1 MSNFPFSF
9 SVSKIRFK
17 RLTHVEQRNLRLG
30 LLFVSPWLIGFLL
43 WTLVPIASSL
53 YFSFTR
59 YTVLQPPTFIG
70 LRNYINLASDEQY
83 LLVVKNTL
91 WWVILAAPGGVL
103 SAYLIANLLNT
114 KIVFRPLFRA
124 LFFFPSIVPA
134 IVTTTVWLFLLNLQ
148 WGAFNSVL
156 KALGMQTIPF
166 ISNPDWVKPTII
178 GIHIWAQ
185 GGAMVIFLAAL
196 QDVPRELYEAATVD
210 GASGWSKFW
219 HVTIPM
225 TSPVILFNLV
235 LAFIAAFQQF
245 DLPWLLTQGGPNKA
259 TEFYAVYLYR
269 TAFLDLRMGKAAAMA
284 WILFVVILIFTFIL
298 FRTSR
303 RWVYYGG
310 GDQ

>member
-1 MSNFPFSF
+1 MENIRFSF
-9 SVSKIRFK
+9 SLS
-17 RLTHVEQRNLRLG
+17 NLRLRKLTVEERRNLILG
-30 LLFVSPWLIGFLL
+30 LMFVSPWLLGFLL

-59 YTVLQPPTFIG
+59 YTVLQPPEWIG
-70 LRNYINLASDEQY
+70 LANYTRLASDEQY
-83 LLVVKNTL
+83 LLVVRNTL
-91 WWVILAAPGGVL
+91 WWVIFAAPLGVL
-103 SAYLIANLLNT
+103 TAYLIANLLNA

-148 WGAFNSVL
+148 WGAINSVL
-156 KALGMQTIPF
+156 KAVGWQTIPF

-178 GIHIWAQ
+178 GIYMWAQ

-210 GASGWSKFW
+210 GANTWRKFR
-219 HVTIPM
+219 HITIPM

-235 LAFIAAFQQF
+235 LAFIGAFQQF

-269 TAFLDLRMGKAAAMA
+269 TAFLDLRMGKASAMA
-284 WILFVVILIFTFIL
+284 WILFVVILIFTVVL

-303 RWVYYGG
+303 SWVYYGG